1 MSVTLSLK
9 MLFDIVQI
17 GLNLSNL
24 VHFCVNFSE
33 IGSQTSLN

>member
-17 GLNLSNL
+17 GLNLSYL
-24 VHFCVNFSE
+24 VHFVSIF
-33 IGSQTSLN
+33 LKLVLKLL